1 MEAEKRKATPER
13 VAAGLESTSASKL
26 TVNGGG
32 TNIRKILTYTES
44 RVLNFLNR
52 GGRHSVADISIG
64 THLSDPRSVIR
75 NLRAK
80 GVPVLDEWHNCT
92 NSHGRYKKYFIGK
105 EVGNE

>member
-1 MEAEKRKATPER
+1 M
-13 VAAGLESTSASKL
+13 
-26 TVNGGG
+26 
-32 TNIRKILTYTES
+32 
-44 RVLNFLNR
+44 
-52 GGRHSVADISIG
+52 ADISIG